1 LKTQDYFAAPFLLHR
16 KLNSVSSSHS
26 RKLHSL
32 SSSIFFLL
40 PTPKSLHFSLN
51 FFLSFFSM
59 LATPFFYFSYFPSC
73 NSGPKG
79 KQKTKTESGEDE
91 GGLAWVGETHALV
104 SFSSAASNI
113 LQHWRVIF
121 STLGWY
127 RH

>member
-1 LKTQDYFAAPFLLHR
+1 VIFQAAT
-16 KLNSVSSSHS
+16 VD
-26 RKLHSL
+26 
-32 SSSIFFLL
+32 
-40 PTPKSLHFSLN
+40 PKEN
-51 FFLSFFSM
+51 
-59 LATPFFYFSYFPSC
+59 
-73 NSGPKG
+73 K
-79 KQKTKTESGEDE
+79 KQKTESGEDE